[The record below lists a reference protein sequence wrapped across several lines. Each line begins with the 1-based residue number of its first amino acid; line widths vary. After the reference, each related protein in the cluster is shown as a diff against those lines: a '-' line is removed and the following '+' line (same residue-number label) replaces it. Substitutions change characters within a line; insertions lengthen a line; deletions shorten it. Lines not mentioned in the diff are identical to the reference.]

1 MSSAQE
7 FWGLVLDVWNTGIY
21 GVDVGQVL
29 MALGVFILF
38 LILRRVFSSVVIGI
52 LHTWTSRTRSQVDDK
67 LLEALR
73 EPLRF
78 VFVVAGFYAA
88 TRVAPFPEAVDA
100 IFTKITRSLIAFTIF
115 WSLYR
120 AVEPLSFLFDRVVG
134 LFGQDGLRD
143 SIRGFFAKVVKFA
156 IAAIGVAAILE
167 EWDFNVG
174 AVLGG
179 LGLIGM
185 AVAFGA
191 QNLIANLFAGLSI
204 FVEHIFE
211 VGDWIRSPDVE
222 GTVEDI
228 GFRTTKVR
236 RFDMAL
242 TTIPNAKLSE
252 QAVVNFSRMTNRR
265 IYWKI
270 GLEYRST
277 ADQLQQVVNGIRDYV
292 MSDDAFETDPRRTT
306 TMVHIDSFNAS
317 SIDIMLYCFTKTTS
331 WTQWMAVKEQ
341 LALEIKQIV
350 EDAGT
355 GFAFPSQSLYVET
368 LPFGKPEPFPS
379 ESAPRPSVPRPARSA
394 PQTDVAT
401 NAGPDAGGGGG
412 GEG

>member
-1 MSSAQE
+1 
-7 FWGLVLDVWNTGIY
+7 
-21 GVDVGQVL
+21 
-29 MALGVFILF
+29 
-38 LILRRVFSSVVIGI
+38 
-52 LHTWTSRTRSQVDDK
+52 
-67 LLEALR
+67 
-73 EPLRF
+73 
-78 VFVVAGFYAA
+78 
-88 TRVAPFPEAVDA
+88 
-100 IFTKITRSLIAFTIF
+100 
-115 WSLYR
+115 
-120 AVEPLSFLFDRVVG
+120 
-134 LFGQDGLRD
+134 
-143 SIRGFFAKVVKFA
+143 
-156 IAAIGVAAILE
+156 
-167 EWDFNVG
+167 
-174 AVLGG
+174 
-179 LGLIGM
+179 
-185 AVAFGA
+185 
-191 QNLIANLFAGLSI
+191 
-204 FVEHIFE
+204 
-211 VGDWIRSPDVE
+211 
-222 GTVEDI
+222 
-228 GFRTTKVR
+228 
-236 RFDMAL
+236 
-242 TTIPNAKLSE
+242 
-252 QAVVNFSRMTNRR
+252 MTNRR